1 MQIASTA
8 QASVEKVDT
17 KQLESVI
24 KVIVQTEVDKA
35 KLARAESTAI
45 ALSDTV
51 TKLATNPD
59 LLTALTNT
67 EGIRAIA
74 EIVNNPESKALISEL
89 SPSNS
94 GSATFDLKD
103 ITDRIK
109 KVENSLP
116 EESKKQL
123 AEIEKIN
130 SELNS
135 KLVAFNTLLATFES
149 KAIVSNNFNTLSSNI
164 AQEGAKIN
172 TLSGVVNTLESK
184 ATVAT
189 LSGAINTLS
198 GKVAT
203 IDTELTSQG
212 STIETLLLPAVN
224 GSVVLNQ
231 QIFNTSS
238 FVSSTN

>member
-1 MQIASTA
+1 MTYTGYKVAIQNLDLVQIKNETRSAMQIASTA

-103 ITDRIK
+103 IIDRIE
-109 KVENSLP
+109 KVENSPKSRRNNLQR
-116 EESKKQL
+116 SKR
-123 AEIEKIN
+123 
-130 SELNS
+130 
-135 KLVAFNTLLATFES
+135 
-149 KAIVSNNFNTLSSNI
+149 
-164 AQEGAKIN
+164 
-172 TLSGVVNTLESK
+172 
-184 ATVAT
+184 
-189 LSGAINTLS
+189 
-198 GKVAT
+198 
-203 IDTELTSQG
+203 
-212 STIETLLLPAVN
+212 
-224 GSVVLNQ
+224 
-231 QIFNTSS
+231 
-238 FVSSTN
+238 

>member
-1 MQIASTA
+1 MTIGAEAKS
-8 QASVEKVDT
+8 SVEKVDT

-35 KLARAESTAI
+35 KLARAESTAL
-45 ALSDTV
+45 ALSATV
-51 TKLATNPD
+51 TKLASNPD

-67 EGIRAIA
+67 EAIKDIA
-74 EIVNNPESKALISEL
+74 EIVKNPESKALISEL
-89 SPSNS
+89 APSNS
-94 GSATFDLKD
+94 GTFDLKD
-103 ITDRIK
+103 ITDRIA
-109 KVENSLP
+109 KVETSLP

-224 GSVVLNQ
+224 GNVVLNQ
-231 QIFNTSS
+231 QIFNTAS
-238 FVSSTN
+238 FVNSTN